1 MSEHRITGT
10 GRLLDEEGRLRE
22 PGWATRPPFAYDHA
36 DIQAPPWR
44 IKDWDYYLINDE
56 RYAAALTF
64 SDLGYLGLVSASVL
78 DFSVR
83 AFKTTSETVPL
94 PLGSMGLPASS
105 DAGDICWENARCRVE
120 WRHVGDAR
128 RLSFAMRDFDDGED
142 LEMEA
147 LLDQQPRDSM
157 AICTPWDEDPH
168 AFYYNRKIVGMRA
181 WGGFRR
187 GAFLL
192 EF

>member
-56 RYAAALTF
+56 RYAVALTF

-83 AFKTTSETVPL
+83 AF
-94 PLGSMGLPASS
+94 
-105 DAGDICWENARCRVE
+105 
-120 WRHVGDAR
+120 
-128 RLSFAMRDFDDGED
+128 
-142 LEMEA
+142 
-147 LLDQQPRDSM
+147 
-157 AICTPWDEDPH
+157 
-168 AFYYNRKIVGMRA
+168 
-181 WGGFRR
+181 
-187 GAFLL
+187 
-192 EF
+192 